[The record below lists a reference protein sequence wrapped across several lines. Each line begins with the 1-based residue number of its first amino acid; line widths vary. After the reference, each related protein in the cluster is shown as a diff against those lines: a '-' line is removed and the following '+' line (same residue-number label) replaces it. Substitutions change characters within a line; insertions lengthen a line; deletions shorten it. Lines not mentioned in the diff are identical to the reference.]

1 MTLNSNQLSFNQLN
15 FKQLNID
22 EQRIYTALQSV
33 IDPEI
38 GENLI
43 DLGLIYGIKIR
54 NNIAKVTFSM
64 TSQACPMSEMVI
76 ENIHD
81 AVSQALT
88 NNNELE
94 LDLVWEPAWEPAM
107 MSEQA
112 KQRLGW
118 G

>member
-1 MTLNSNQLSFNQLN
+1 MTLTFNQLN
-15 FKQLNID
+15 KD

-33 IDPEI
+33 IDPEV

-43 DLGLIYGIKIR
+43 DLGLIYGIQIQ
-54 NNIAKVTFSM
+54 NNIVKVTFSM
-64 TSQACPMSEMVI
+64 TSQACPISEMVI

-81 AVSQALT
+81 TVRKVLT
-88 NNNELE
+88 DNTALE
-94 LDLVWEPAWEPAM
+94 LDLVWEPEWEPTM

>member
-1 MTLNSNQLSFNQLN
+1 MTLTFNQLN
-15 FKQLNID
+15 KD

-33 IDPEI
+33 IDPEV

-43 DLGLIYGIKIR
+43 DLGLIYGIQIL

-81 AVSQALT
+81 TVSKVLADNT
-88 NNNELE
+88 ALE
-94 LDLVWEPAWEPAM
+94 LDLVWEPEWEPTM

>member
-1 MTLNSNQLSFNQLN
+1 MTLTFNQLN
-15 FKQLNID
+15 KD

-33 IDPEI
+33 IDPEV

-43 DLGLIYGIKIR
+43 DLGLIYGIQIQ

-81 AVSQALT
+81 TVSKVLADNTAL
-88 NNNELE
+88 ELE
-94 LDLVWEPAWEPAM
+94 LDLVWEPEWESTM
-107 MSEQA
+107 MNEQA

>member
-1 MTLNSNQLSFNQLN
+1 MTLTFNQLN
-15 FKQLNID
+15 KD

-33 IDPEI
+33 IDPEV

-43 DLGLIYGIKIR
+43 DLGLIYCIQIQ

-81 AVSQALT
+81 TVSKVLADNT
-88 NNNELE
+88 ALE
-94 LDLVWEPAWEPAM
+94 LDLVWEPEWEPTM

-118 G
+118 D